1 MAGIFGQLLLFL
13 NPSKFQKQEILSFN
27 AQLYSIFTASL
38 SCLQGIKTPNNL
50 ISLNP
55 NYFILLALLP
65 ILLEGT
71 RLHIGVLITPLLLLG
86 IWLILQRTLLGF
98 QVQVIGFSPNAAIYA
113 GFNPKKLLWISML
126 LGGGFAGLAGMM
138 EVNGAVGQINSTF
151 TTGYGYTAII
161 VAFLGRLHPVGIFFA
176 GILMASSYLGGEIAQ
191 IELGFPKAVTGIFQG
206 SVLFFLL
213 TCDFFYENK
222 LRLKL
227 KK

>member
-1 MAGIFGQLLLFL
+1 
-13 NPSKFQKQEILSFN
+13 
-27 AQLYSIFTASL
+27 
-38 SCLQGIKTPNNL
+38 
-50 ISLNP
+50 
-55 NYFILLALLP
+55 
-65 ILLEGT
+65 
-71 RLHIGVLITPLLLLG
+71 
-86 IWLILQRTLLGF
+86 
-98 QVQVIGFSPNAAIYA
+98 
-113 GFNPKKLLWISML
+113 
-126 LGGGFAGLAGMM
+126 M